1 MNFNSNSLKIR
12 VPRKIHF
19 LDEHFAP
26 EPIKTKKLKPI
37 PGEGRYYR
45 DMFDMLEGLRLGM
58 PLASFG
64 EDMIP
69 IFAILVVFG
78 IPIIAILTTHQ
89 RKMTELIHRNNPQT
103 VDPMVQQQLANMEHQ
118 ISDLRSMMQE
128 HIINNDR
135 STLSPPPTPTVE
147 QRLNQ

>member
-1 MNFNSNSLKIR
+1 
-12 VPRKIHF
+12 
-19 LDEHFAP
+19 
-26 EPIKTKKLKPI
+26 
-37 PGEGRYYR
+37 
-45 DMFDMLEGLRLGM
+45 MLEGLRLGM